1 MTLLLSTSIIIVY
14 TVHNVGQKSDERGI
28 VLIALKEAYG
38 AGLFRQEI
46 LGRDL
51 VAGLVVGVVA
61 LPLAMAFAIA
71 SGVSPVQGIY
81 TAIISAFF
89 VSVFGG
95 SRVQI
100 AGPTGAF
107 IVLLSGILLNYGL
120 AGLQL
125 ATFMAGIIL
134 LLMSF
139 AKLGDVIRFIPAPV
153 IVGFTAG
160 IGVTI
165 WVGQWQSFFGFPAI
179 AAGGMFHERLYHML
193 LSLPALHLPTM
204 GIGLLSLALILLMP
218 RVPVLR
224 KVPGPLWAMVAATCV
239 QTWGQFPGVATIGTA
254 FGGIPQGL
262 PVFSVPDIELAD
274 VFSLIGP
281 AFTIAMLGA
290 IESLLSAVVADGM
303 TGQQH
308 DSNQE
313 LLGQGLANLVCPLFG
328 GIAATGA
335 IARTATNI
343 RQGGRSPLAGLVH
356 CVVLAAILVFLAP
369 LAANIPLASMAAI
382 LFVVAYN
389 MSDVKGFIR
398 LVRVA
403 PAADSVILLITFLL
417 TVFTDLV
424 VAVNVGVVL
433 AILQFMRKMVFS
445 VDIHTVSPREIEAE
459 IQQEMKQ
466 HPQMLVYTIEGP
478 LFFGAVNA
486 FERSLVH
493 ISKDPK
499 YLILRLENVPFVDLT
514 GLKMLN
520 EVIRNLQ
527 HRGVEVYL
535 CEANPQVRRHMY
547 RAGIFR
553 TLGRQ
558 HLWRNFATVLAK
570 CEQDMAE
577 REALSEG
584 KAERKEF
591 IAGRTLQDA

>member
-1 MTLLLSTSIIIVY
+1 M
-14 TVHNVGQKSDERGI
+14 
-28 VLIALKEAYG
+28 IALKEAYQS
-38 AGLFRQEI
+38 GLFKSEH
-46 LGRDL
+46 LTNNL
-51 VAGLVVGVVA
+51 TAGIVVGIVA
-61 LPLAMAFAIA
+61 MPLAMAFAIA

-107 IVLLSGILLNYGL
+107 IVLLSSILAQHGL
-120 AGLQL
+120 AGLQV
-125 ATFMAGIIL
+125 ATIMAGIIL
-134 LLMSF
+134 VLMSL

-165 WVGQWQSFFGFPAI
+165 WVGQWQSFFGFPKITSAQF
-179 AAGGMFHERLYHML
+179 FHEKLYLMI
-193 LSLPALHLPTM
+193 LSLPQSHLPTLC
-204 GIGLLSLALILLMP
+204 IGVLCLALILIMP
-218 RVPVLR
+218 KIPYLN
-224 KVPGPLWAMVAATCV
+224 KIPAPLWAMVVATLI
-239 QTWGQFPGVATIGTA
+239 QSFFQIPNVATIGTA

-262 PVFSVPDIELAD
+262 PSFSVPEISLSDI
-274 VFSLIGP
+274 FSLIGP

-303 TGQQH
+303 TGHQH

-313 LLGQGLANLVCPLFG
+313 LFGQGLANIFCPLFG

-335 IARTATNI
+335 VARTATNI
-343 RQGGRSPLAGLVH
+343 RQGGTSPLAGIVH
-356 CVVLAAILVFLAP
+356 CVFLILVLFLLAP
-369 LAANIPLASMAAI
+369 LANNIPLASMSAI

-389 MSDVKGFIR
+389 MSDIPNFLR
-398 LVRVA
+398 LIRVA
-403 PAADSVILLITFLL
+403 PLADSLILLITFFL
-417 TVFTDLV
+417 TIFTDLV

-445 VDIHTVSPREIEAE
+445 VDVHAISHKEIEPQFRKELASHPE
-459 IQQEMKQ
+459 I
-466 HPQMLVYTIEGP
+466 LVYTIEGP

-486 FERSLVH
+486 FERSLAH

-499 YLILRLENVPFVDLT
+499 SLILRFESVPFVDLS

-520 EVIRNLQ
+520 EIVKNLQ
-527 HRGVEVYL
+527 RRGIEVYL

-547 RAGIFR
+547 RAGLFR
-553 TLGRQ
+553 TLGRK
-558 HLWRNFATVLAK
+558 HLWRKFSTALLK
-570 CEQDMAE
+570 CEEDLDQQTDN
-577 REALSEG
+577 
-584 KAERKEF
+584 K
-591 IAGRTLQDA
+591 